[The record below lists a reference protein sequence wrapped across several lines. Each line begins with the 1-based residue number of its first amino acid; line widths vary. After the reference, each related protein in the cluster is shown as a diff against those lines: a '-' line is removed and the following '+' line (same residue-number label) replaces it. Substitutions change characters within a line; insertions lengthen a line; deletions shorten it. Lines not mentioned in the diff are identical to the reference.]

1 MKAFK
6 GCTNPDCKAYKKIH
20 YKKADAFCLK
30 CGNQLSFVCAEC
42 WKPMEDGKAKYCISC
57 AAEKEQHR
65 AETWD
70 TVKKVGG
77 GAAAAVG
84 AVVVAVPKML
94 KDSDKLAKDAK
105 KAADAAAEVIK
116 LVNK

>member
-30 CGNQLSFVCAEC
+30 CGNPLSFVCAEC
-42 WKPMEDGKAKYCISC
+42 WKPMEDGKERYCISC

-65 AETWD
+65 AEGWD

-77 GAAAAVG
+77 AVG
-84 AVVVAVPKML
+84 AAVLAVPAVIKN
-94 KDSDKLAKDAK
+94 SDKLAKDAK
-105 KAADAAAEVIK
+105 KAAEAAVKVIK
-116 LVNK
+116 LVKK